1 MSEGIQGQ
9 KAIEEEELANSSQQ
23 QQQQGQRGGGGNPL
37 VLGIDQGPRA
47 RKAALLVQAYG
58 RTPQGT
64 NSWGAN
70 SDTLFV
76 SFIRNLVSTIRKFI
90 RICHFFLPPTPST
103 KVRPSQIT
111 HHDWRRVYSHWQVHS
126 LQGDSTDKVAVAL
139 LNSLDTAFKAQGPGT
154 SAPKTWTWDPELRQS
169 VLHILE
175 THQVSNCGTN

>member
-58 RTPQGT
+58 RTPQAD

-76 SFIRNLVSTIRKFI
+76 SFIRNLVSRIRKFI

-103 KVRPSQIT
+103 KVRL
-111 HHDWRRVYSHWQVHS
+111 HKS
-126 LQGDSTDKVAVAL
+126 LTTTGVVFTL
-139 LNSLDTAFKAQGPGT
+139 LVRYIRYK
-154 SAPKTWTWDPELRQS
+154 
-169 VLHILE
+169 E
-175 THQVSNCGTN
+175 TPLTR